1 MWSGD
6 RKQLGLGD
14 GSMDRDA
21 GVSCQ
26 LSPCRGLSVYSP
38 ARPQTPGFLRWT
50 WATRPLPSDC
60 IWQPQVLGVLVG
72 VTWG

>member
-6 RKQLGLGD
+6 GKQLGLGD

-26 LSPCRGLSVYSP
+26 LPCRGLSVYSP
-38 ARPQTPGFLRWT
+38 ARPQTPGFRRRT